1 MDEPEPVP
9 DRKELADL
17 IRPLGPL
24 VGLGEGDPVTIR
36 SILRKVGLSKIVIE
50 PDGLDGWKFTGPAH
64 LIGLAVHKRT
74 QAAPPPTRPPVT
86 RAAHAQDRAQD
97 RLRRISRRS

>member
-17 IRPLGPL
+17 IRPFGPL

-74 QAAPPPTRPPVT
+74 QAAPPPDAPPGYPSRTRPGSGTGSVAP
-86 RAAHAQDRAQD
+86 DKPP
-97 RLRRISRRS
+97 L